1 MQSVTAL
8 SKQENWDVG
17 RNFNNLSP
25 ETSFPPPS
33 KSNDKKGARSQLRDP
48 FPATNATARLRW
60 HLDAFPV
67 YGDELQELHF
77 AERREGTDD
86 SARKIVVI
94 RDVGFWNS
102 LMANLGITH
111 SIVRILNKRGNVRIT

>member
-8 SKQENWDVG
+8 SKQEDEDVG
-17 RNFNNLSP
+17 RNFNNLSL
-25 ETSFPPPS
+25 ETFFPSPS

-60 HLDAFPV
+60 HLDAFPA

-77 AERREGTDD
+77 AGRIDGRDD
-86 SARKIVVI
+86 GVRKIVMN
-94 RDVGFWNS
+94 RDRGNWNS
-102 LMANLGITH
+102 PRANPGIMH
-111 SIVRILNKRGNVRIT
+111 SVVRTFNP

>member
-8 SKQENWDVG
+8 SKQENGDFG
-17 RNFNNLSP
+17 RNFNNLSL

-33 KSNDKKGARSQLRDP
+33 KSDDKKGARSQLRAP

-60 HLDAFPV
+60 HLNAFPV

-77 AERREGTDD
+77 AGRIEGRDD
-86 SARKIVVI
+86 GARKIVMI
-94 RDVGFWNS
+94 RDIGNWNS
-102 LMANLGITH
+102 LRVNQGIMH
-111 SIVRILNKRGNVRIT
+111 SVLRILNKRGNVRIT

>member
-1 MQSVTAL
+1 MGAIRLQSVTAL

-77 AERREGTDD
+77 AGRIEGRDD
-86 SARKIVVI
+86 GVRKIVMI
-94 RDVGFWNS
+94 RDRGNWNS
-102 LMANLGITH
+102 LRANP
-111 SIVRILNKRGNVRIT
+111 